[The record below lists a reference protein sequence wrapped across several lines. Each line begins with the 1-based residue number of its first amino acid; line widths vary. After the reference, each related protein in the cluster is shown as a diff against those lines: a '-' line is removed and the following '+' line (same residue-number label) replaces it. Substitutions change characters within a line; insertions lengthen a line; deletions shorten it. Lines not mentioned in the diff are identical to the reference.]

1 MEIKLENYEQFG
13 DILEFSVS
21 NYLRTEEGKK
31 ERGLTDLVS
40 SWKRRAGDEGKDYRS
55 VRMYTG
61 GKNYIMSWLRLST
74 SLTDTWSLPTT

>member
-1 MEIKLENYEQFG
+1 MEIKLGNYDQFG

-31 ERGLTDLVS
+31 ERGVTDIVS
-40 SWKRRAGDEGKDYRS
+40 SWKRRAGNEGKGYRS

-61 GKNYIMSWLRLST
+61 RGWGMT
-74 SLTDTWSLPTT
+74 QCPG